1 VFVNDLEA
9 YFAGNTGNLIH
20 KWQHYFEIY
29 DRHFAR
35 YRGTDVHL
43 LEIGVFQGGSL
54 QMWKQYFGPKARIFG
69 VDINPACKQ
78 FEEEN
83 VRIFSGDQ
91 ADREFLRTLARE
103 IPRIDILIDDGGHTM
118 RQQIHTFEE
127 LFPHVQEN
135 GIYLCEDIHTSYWRP
150 YGGGYHRRGTFIEYS
165 KEFIDSIHAWH
176 SQQPGR
182 LDVTDF
188 TRSVSGL
195 HFYDS
200 ILVIEK
206 SPREKPYD
214 VKTGQPRIEIYR
226 PPESSLW
233 KRIARRISGK

>member
-1 VFVNDLEA
+1 MNDLET
-9 YFAGNTGNLIH
+9 YFVNNKGNLIH

-43 LEIGVFQGGSL
+43 LEIGIFQGGSL
-54 QMWKQYFGPKARIFG
+54 AMWQHYFGPKARIFG

-83 VRIFSGDQ
+83 IRIFIGDQ
-91 ADREFLRTLARE
+91 ADREFLRSLIRE
-103 IPRIDILIDDGGHTM
+103 VPRIDILLDDGGHTM
-118 RQQIHTFEE
+118 RQQINTFEE
-127 LFPHVQEN
+127 LFPHVQSD
-135 GIYLCEDIHTSYWRP
+135 GIYLCEDIHTSYWRH

-165 KEFIDSIHAWH
+165 KEFIDLIHAWH
-176 SQQPGR
+176 SEQR
-182 LDVTDF
+182 RKLKVTDF

-206 SPREKPYD
+206 APREKPFD
-214 VKTGQPRIEIYR
+214 VKTGQPCIEMPK
-226 PPESSLW
+226 PPKSPLL
-233 KRIARRISGK
+233 KRIVNWVVGK